1 MTGPVSVEVAGEVL
15 ELRPE
20 RPAYCPARKAL
31 LVADLHIGKSAAY
44 RHGVFRCRILLFMIL
59 IACLLDIY
67 SLGV

>member
-44 RHGVFRCRILLFMIL
+44 RHGGIPVPDPSFHD
-59 IACLLDIY
+59 LDRLSARY
-67 SLGV
+67 L